1 MTSVIEDAESLATGV
16 AILAVLP
23 ALLWMVGNMGSMST
37 RQAVGVA
44 VEVITTLAVPSFVL
58 IGVFACVLWLLSMAN

>member
-58 IGVFACVLWLLSMAN
+58 IGVFACVLWLLSLAN